1 MGTFSGPLGKPES
14 TMAFAL
20 TPEREQQVDDI
31 ITRYPTRRAAL
42 IPVLWVC
49 QKQNSWIS
57 PDVIDYVSARLDV
70 SAAAVKGV
78 VTFYTMFHEHEVGEN
93 VVWVCRTLSCDLR
106 GAKAV
111 QEHLEERFGCHA
123 GGTSTNGKFS
133 LFKAECLAACGQGPM
148 IQINDRYFENLD
160 LSKLDEILNAYEKD
174 GVDSAEKRFAD
185 TAIYNGHVPP
195 PGMEAPPP
203 RAALPPS
210 AARPSAAAPARPASV
225 PPPAAARPA
234 SVAPPAGPA
243 SASPRAA
250 SIAPPARPATVAQ
263 PTGPAAAEPPAQPV
277 SAPPPASSPP
287 PVSVAPPAAR
297 PAPKAT
303 LVGMPAV
310 TATPTPS
317 NPPPAETSPASA
329 PPSDDDAKKGEE

>member
-1 MGTFSGPLGKPES
+1 MGTYSGPLGKPES

-57 PDVIDYVSARLDV
+57 PDVIDYVSARLDI

-160 LSKLDEILNAYEKD
+160 LTKLDEILNAYEKD
-174 GVDSAEKRFAD
+174 GVDAAEKRYAD

-195 PGMEAPPP
+195 PAWSRRPRVRRCRLPPLALQRPHRRVQPPSRRLRLRVRPRWHRLRVRPRRLPAPP
-203 RAALPPS
+203 R
-210 AARPSAAAPARPASV
+210 
-225 PPPAAARPA
+225 
-234 SVAPPAGPA
+234 
-243 SASPRAA
+243 
-250 SIAPPARPATVAQ
+250 
-263 PTGPAAAEPPAQPV
+263 
-277 SAPPPASSPP
+277 
-287 PVSVAPPAAR
+287 
-297 PAPKAT
+297 
-303 LVGMPAV
+303 
-310 TATPTPS
+310 
-317 NPPPAETSPASA
+317 
-329 PPSDDDAKKGEE
+329 

>member
-1 MGTFSGPLGKPES
+1 MGTYSGPLGKPES

-57 PDVIDYVSARLDV
+57 PDVIDYVSARLDI

-160 LSKLDEILNAYEKD
+160 LTKLDEILNAYEKD
-174 GVDSAEKRFAD
+174 GVDAAEKRYAD

-195 PGMEAPPP
+195 PGMEPPPP
-203 RAALPPS
+203 RASLPP
-210 AARPSAAAPARPASV
+210 AATRPAAPAPARPASV

-234 SVAPPAGPA
+234 SVAPPA
-243 SASPRAA
+243 
-250 SIAPPARPATVAQ
+250 RPA
-263 PTGPAAAEPPAQPV
+263 
-277 SAPPPASSPP
+277 
-287 PVSVAPPAAR
+287 SVAPPAVSPPPAATPSSR

-317 NPPPAETSPASA
+317 NPPPAETSSASA

>member
-1 MGTFSGPLGKPES
+1 MGTYSGPLGKPES

-57 PDVIDYVSARLDV
+57 PDVIDYVSARLDI

-160 LSKLDEILNAYEKD
+160 LTKLDEILNAYEKD
-174 GVDSAEKRFAD
+174 GVDAAEKRYAD

-195 PGMEAPPP
+195 PGMEPPPP
-203 RAALPPS
+203 RASLPP
-210 AARPSAAAPARPASV
+210 AATRPAAPAPARPASV

-234 SVAPPAGPA
+234 SVAPPA
-243 SASPRAA
+243 
-250 SIAPPARPATVAQ
+250 RPA
-263 PTGPAAAEPPAQPV
+263 
-277 SAPPPASSPP
+277 
-287 PVSVAPPAAR
+287 SVAPPVVSPPPAATPSSR

-317 NPPPAETSPASA
+317 NPPPADTSAASA
-329 PPSDDDAKKGEE
+329 PPSDEDAKKGEE

>member
-1 MGTFSGPLGKPES
+1 MGTYSGPLGKPES

-57 PDVIDYVSARLDV
+57 PEVIDYVAARLEI

-106 GAKAV
+106 GAKVV

-123 GGTSTNGKFS
+123 GGTSKNGKFS

-160 LSKLDEILNAYEKD
+160 LAKLDQILDAYEKD
-174 GVDSAEKRFAD
+174 GVEAAEQRFAD
-185 TAIYNGHVPP
+185 TAVYNGHVPP
-195 PGMEAPPP
+195 PGMEAPPE
-203 RAALPPS
+203 
-210 AARPSAAAPARPASV
+210 RPSSMRPSPMSAAPAK
-225 PPPAAARPA
+225 PA
-234 SVAPPAGPA
+234 SVAPPAK
-243 SASPRAA
+243 
-250 SIAPPARPATVAQ
+250 
-263 PTGPAAAEPPAQPV
+263 
-277 SAPPPASSPP
+277 
-287 PVSVAPPAAR
+287 PVSVAPPAASAPAAR

-310 TATPTPS
+310 GTTPS
-317 NPPPAETSPASA
+317 AAPAETAVSNDAQDANDAS
-329 PPSDDDAKKGEE
+329 KGEE

>member
-1 MGTFSGPLGKPES
+1 MGTYSGPLGKPES

-57 PDVIDYVSARLDV
+57 PEVIDYVAARLEI

-123 GGTSTNGKFS
+123 GGTSKNGKFS

-148 IQINDRYFENLD
+148 IQVNDRYFENLD
-160 LSKLDEILNAYEKD
+160 LTKLDQILDAYEKN
-174 GVDSAEKRFAD
+174 GAEAAEKQFAD
-185 TAIYNGHVPP
+185 TAVYNGHVAP
-195 PGMEAPPP
+195 PGMEPPPARPSVGAPAAQKPASIAPPKPASIAPPKPASIAPPP
-203 RAALPPS
+203 K
-210 AARPSAAAPARPASV
+210 
-225 PPPAAARPA
+225 PA
-234 SVAPPAGPA
+234 SVAPPA
-243 SASPRAA
+243 S
-250 SIAPPARPATVAQ
+250 APPA
-263 PTGPAAAEPPAQPV
+263 
-277 SAPPPASSPP
+277 
-287 PVSVAPPAAR
+287 AAR

-310 TATPTPS
+310 GAS
-317 NPPPAETSPASA
+317 SPPPADTAAAPAA
-329 PPSDDDAKKGEE
+329 EDTTTDDAKKGEE

>member
-1 MGTFSGPLGKPES
+1 MGTYSGPLGKPES

-57 PDVIDYVSARLDV
+57 PDVIDYVSARLDI

-160 LSKLDEILNAYEKD
+160 LKKLDEILNAYEKD
-174 GVDSAEKRFAD
+174 GVDAAEKRYAD

-195 PGMEAPPP
+195 PGMEPPPP
-203 RAALPPS
+203 RASLPP
-210 AARPSAAAPARPASV
+210 AATRPAAPAPARPASV

-234 SVAPPAGPA
+234 S
-243 SASPRAA
+243 
-250 SIAPPARPATVAQ
+250 IAPPV
-263 PTGPAAAEPPAQPV
+263 V
-277 SAPPPASSPP
+277 SPPPAASPTP
-287 PVSVAPPAAR
+287 SVR

-310 TATPTPS
+310 TATPAPS
-317 NPPPAETSPASA
+317 NPPPADTSSAGA

>member
-1 MGTFSGPLGKPES
+1 MGTYSGPLGKPES

-57 PDVIDYVSARLDV
+57 PDVIDYVSARLDI

-160 LSKLDEILNAYEKD
+160 LTKLDEILNAYEKD
-174 GVDSAEKRFAD
+174 GVDAAEKRYAD

-195 PGMEAPPP
+195 PGMEPPPP
-203 RAALPPS
+203 RASLPP
-210 AARPSAAAPARPASV
+210 AATRPAAPAPARPAS
-225 PPPAAARPA
+225 
-234 SVAPPAGPA
+234 
-243 SASPRAA
+243 
-250 SIAPPARPATVAQ
+250 VAQ

-317 NPPPAETSPASA
+317 NPPPADTSAASA
-329 PPSDDDAKKGEE
+329 PPSDEDAKKGEE

>member
-1 MGTFSGPLGKPES
+1 MGTYSGPLGKPES

-57 PDVIDYVSARLDV
+57 PDVIDYVSARLDI

-160 LSKLDEILNAYEKD
+160 LTKLDEILNAYEKD
-174 GVDSAEKRFAD
+174 GVDAAEKRYAN

-195 PGMEAPPP
+195 PGMEPPPP
-203 RAALPPS
+203 RASLPP
-210 AARPSAAAPARPASV
+210 AATRPAAPAPARPASV

-234 SVAPPAGPA
+234 SVAPPA
-243 SASPRAA
+243 
-250 SIAPPARPATVAQ
+250 RPA
-263 PTGPAAAEPPAQPV
+263 
-277 SAPPPASSPP
+277 
-287 PVSVAPPAAR
+287 SVAPPAVSPPPAATPSSR

-310 TATPTPS
+310 TAAPTPS
-317 NPPPAETSPASA
+317 NPPPADTNAASA
-329 PPSDDDAKKGEE
+329 PPSEDAKKGEE

>member
-1 MGTFSGPLGKPES
+1 
-14 TMAFAL
+14 MAFAL

-123 GGTSTNGKFS
+123 AYVSGEYCHSSNG
-133 LFKAECLAACGQGPM
+133 L
-148 IQINDRYFENLD
+148 
-160 LSKLDEILNAYEKD
+160 
-174 GVDSAEKRFAD
+174 
-185 TAIYNGHVPP
+185 
-195 PGMEAPPP
+195 
-203 RAALPPS
+203 PS
-210 AARPSAAAPARPASV
+210 AQNAMRSR
-225 PPPAAARPA
+225 
-234 SVAPPAGPA
+234 
-243 SASPRAA
+243 
-250 SIAPPARPATVAQ
+250 
-263 PTGPAAAEPPAQPV
+263 
-277 SAPPPASSPP
+277 
-287 PVSVAPPAAR
+287 
-297 PAPKAT
+297 
-303 LVGMPAV
+303 L
-310 TATPTPS
+310 TPQRW
-317 NPPPAETSPASA
+317 
-329 PPSDDDAKKGEE
+329 G

>member
-1 MGTFSGPLGKPES
+1 MGTFCGPLGKPES

-57 PDVIDYVSARLDV
+57 PDVIDYVSARLDI

-111 QEHLEERFGCHA
+111 QDHLEERFGCHA

-160 LSKLDEILNAYEKD
+160 LAKLDEILNAYEKD
-174 GVDSAEKRFAD
+174 GVDAAEQRYAD

-203 RAALPPS
+203 RAALPPA
-210 AARPSAAAPARPASV
+210 AARPPAAAPLEDATTKQFAKPVTV
-225 PPPAAARPA
+225 PPPAAPK
-234 SVAPPAGPA
+234 SVAPPA
-243 SASPRAA
+243 
-250 SIAPPARPATVAQ
+250 
-263 PTGPAAAEPPAQPV
+263 PAARA
-277 SAPPPASSPP
+277 
-287 PVSVAPPAAR
+287 SVAPPAAR

-310 TATPTPS
+310 TAPAAPS
-317 NPPPAETSPASA
+317 NPPPADTTSEGA
-329 PPSDDDAKKGEE
+329 PPSDDAKKGEE